1 LAGADFSVK
10 LEEDLHG
17 LPPRVIKK
25 NSVCETKNKRKKAV
39 ILHCSRFVNG
49 GRLCK
54 LGTMILSK
62 VITYILSLIYLPF

>member
-25 NSVCETKNKRKKAV
+25 ILFAKQKTKEKK
-39 ILHCSRFVNG
+39 
-49 GRLCK
+49 
-54 LGTMILSK
+54 LSFCT
-62 VITYILSLIYLPF
+62 VGL